1 MQKET
6 KPGSKSNWHRIYY
19 VLGAFNVLSVLASV
33 YIGHL
38 LMGHYRDS
46 VAENSLWAERVAGFQ
61 ELGQTATRANGPGN
75 DVFESKDIEGEERKL
90 DEYVTQFDAQLLKA
104 RAEVNAGLPADQAA
118 KLTAELELAKV
129 AFHEMVREARTIFAS
144 FRKNDVEEAGRH
156 MASMDRALGST
167 SDALGRLAHEA
178 RTQQGASL
186 AAQLGRATSMQRF
199 EWALVVLVV
208 CMVIGVVLYGA
219 KLARIFQESARVI
232 EQRNQDVKRVLDNVA
247 QGLVTVELDGRLGSE
262 PSAAVAHLLG
272 PIGADDTLVS
282 WIERA
287 DEHAGM
293 SLAMGWPELAEPFL
307 PLEVLV
313 DQLPKRATVGERTVA
328 LEYRPIMQGEKVERM
343 LLVATDITSEVARER
358 AEVEQLELLAL
369 FRLATNDPN
378 GLREMV
384 EELGR
389 QIDAACDPAMELAS
403 VKRAIH
409 TVKGNAGILG
419 VQRLATLCHKVE
431 EAMAERGEGLSVSEA
446 AELQQLFALV
456 SARAAALSG
465 TRSDDIISIEKSE
478 LAAVLEALTRG
489 GDRRKLANQMA
500 TWSLEPADRRLE
512 RLAELTK
519 SLAKRLGKEVQVLVD
534 PSGLRLPGEYAE
546 VWAALPHVVRN
557 AVDHGVE
564 PADERVANAKD
575 SSATVLLQARKEENR
590 VVIQVCDDGRGIDWE
605 AVRAKATRLGMAAEN
620 DEQLTDA
627 LFSDGF
633 STKEVATDVSGR
645 GVGMSALKAA
655 VEAINGEVKVQTLR
669 TKGTTVRISLP
680 LIGALKDLPQTLPPR
695 AA

>member
-1 MQKET
+1 
-6 KPGSKSNWHRIYY
+6 
-19 VLGAFNVLSVLASV
+19 
-33 YIGHL
+33 
-38 LMGHYRDS
+38 
-46 VAENSLWAERVAGFQ
+46 
-61 ELGQTATRANGPGN
+61 
-75 DVFESKDIEGEERKL
+75 
-90 DEYVTQFDAQLLKA
+90 
-104 RAEVNAGLPADQAA
+104 
-118 KLTAELELAKV
+118 
-129 AFHEMVREARTIFAS
+129 
-144 FRKNDVEEAGRH
+144 
-156 MASMDRALGST
+156 
-167 SDALGRLAHEA
+167 
-178 RTQQGASL
+178 
-186 AAQLGRATSMQRF
+186 
-199 EWALVVLVV
+199 
-208 CMVIGVVLYGA
+208 
-219 KLARIFQESARVI
+219 
-232 EQRNQDVKRVLDNVA
+232 
-247 QGLVTVELDGRLGSE
+247 
-262 PSAAVAHLLG
+262 
-272 PIGADDTLVS
+272 
-282 WIERA
+282 
-287 DEHAGM
+287 
-293 SLAMGWPELAEPFL
+293 
-307 PLEVLV
+307 
-313 DQLPKRATVGERTVA
+313 
-328 LEYRPIMQGEKVERM
+328 
-343 LLVATDITSEVARER
+343 
-358 AEVEQLELLAL
+358 
-369 FRLATNDPN
+369 
-378 GLREMV
+378 
-384 EELGR
+384 
-389 QIDAACDPAMELAS
+389 
-403 VKRAIH
+403 
-409 TVKGNAGILG
+409 
-419 VQRLATLCHKVE
+419 
-431 EAMAERGEGLSVSEA
+431 MAERGEGLSVSEA